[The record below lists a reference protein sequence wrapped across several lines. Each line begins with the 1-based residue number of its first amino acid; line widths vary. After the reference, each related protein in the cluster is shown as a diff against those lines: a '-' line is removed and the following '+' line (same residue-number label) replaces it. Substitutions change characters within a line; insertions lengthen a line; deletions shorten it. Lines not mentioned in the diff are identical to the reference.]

1 MINNYKTNKLRLFS
15 ICSELE
21 KKLEILNRRTRR
33 KNKYIAKLISKVE
46 WGELKTKMSKK
57 NYQKEDKIKPTFR
70 ESYKKTKCAI

>member
-57 NYQKEDKIKPTFR
+57 NYQKEDKI
-70 ESYKKTKCAI
+70 